1 MKTAVKNGAN
11 RFGPSLQPRTLQFG
25 RFYGAVQEQ
34 HALSRFSVAFI
45 GADSGSII
53 GVKHRHESAH
63 IVCVLAG
70 SYLTS
75 FSHRERVAPLG
86 SLVFVPADTTHEDHF
101 QTLDARTLN
110 ISISNWQVDQAREYV
125 RLPEVQSDFRNGEV
139 SLIAH
144 RLEAECRFWNRTSGL
159 TAEGLCLELLGAMG
173 KQSESNG
180 REPPRWLLRVRELLQ
195 DRFRDSFSVSA
206 IAKEADVHPI
216 HLIRTFRKFFSAT
229 PGDYVRDLRLEAAAS
244 LLNSRDLSIAEVAVE
259 CGFSDQSQLS
269 KNFKRK
275 FGLTPGEFRRFRP
288 RIT

>member
-1 MKTAVKNGAN
+1 METEDKIEAN
-11 RFGPSLQPRTLQFG
+11 RFGQRIQTRTLQFG
-25 RFYGAVQEQ
+25 RFYGTVQEQ
-34 HALSRFSVAFI
+34 HALSRFSVAFV

-63 IVCVLAG
+63 IVCVLTG
-70 SYLTS
+70 GYLTS
-75 FSHRERVAPLG
+75 FRHRERVAPLG

-101 QTLDARTLN
+101 QSLDARTLN
-110 ISISNWQVDQAREYV
+110 ISISKWQIDQARECV
-125 RLPEVQSDFRNGEV
+125 RLPEVQSDFRYAEV
-139 SLIAH
+139 NLIAH
-144 RLEAECRFWNRTSGL
+144 RLEAECRFWNSTSAL
-159 TAEGLCLELLGAMG
+159 MAEGLCLELLGAMG

-180 REPPRWLLRVRELLQ
+180 RVPPRWLIRVRELLH

-269 KNFKRK
+269 KYFKRK
-275 FGLTPGEFRRFRP
+275 FGLTPGEFRRFRA
-288 RIT
+288 RNN